1 MYTNNIPTA
10 NTVPEPSVI
19 TLNNDRGKYLSKN
32 ASMANMT
39 KLIATIIK

>member
-10 NTVPEPSVI
+10 NTVPEPSNI
-19 TLNNDRGKYLSKN
+19 TLNNDRGKYSSKN
-32 ASMANMT
+32 VSMANVT